1 MSLINKREVNK
12 KVSTESPA
20 KTSGKTEMSARNPA
34 VPVKKTTLPVQ
45 QKNLSFA
52 VNNTQ
57 GTIIRLIGE
66 VDRPFLVIVV
76 ALLCI
81 GSVMVFSASY
91 AFAENE
97 FNDSYYFARK
107 QLGWAIGGLAIM
119 AFVSKVIDYRWI
131 KKWALVGYIISLGL
145 NFLVPILG
153 FTVNGATR
161 QIDLGFITFQPSELM
176 KFFVI
181 LILAAYVSDN
191 HAKIHTFKKGVL
203 PFIIFGGIAA
213 GSIIIQQHLS
223 ATIIV
228 CLLVLA
234 MMYLSGTK
242 GIWVGGALG
251 SAIAAVA
258 FVLTDTGREILGKI
272 VPHAIKRLQVWDDPI
287 AYMRDVETNWG
298 GWQPSQSLFAIS
310 SGGFWGLGLGQSIEK
325 HGYLPEPQNDYIFSI
340 LCEEMGFF
348 GATIVIGLFVAFA
361 WRGFKIAKNAPNR
374 FTSLLVMG
382 IVIQVVLQVILNI
395 AVVTNSIPSTGIGL
409 PFFSYGGTNLV
420 ILLAEIGIVLSISRY
435 SYLEKGE

>member
-1 MSLINKREVNK
+1 MKKSPDLIRKKGTSLSISK
-12 KVSTESPA
+12 S
-20 KTSGKTEMSARNPA
+20 
-34 VPVKKTTLPVQ
+34 
-45 QKNLSFA
+45 
-52 VNNTQ
+52 Q

-81 GSVMVFSASY
+81 GSVMIFSASY

-107 QLGWAIGGLAIM
+107 QLGWVVAGLAIM
-119 AFVSKVIDYRWI
+119 GFVAKFVDYRWI
-131 KKWALVGYIISLGL
+131 KKWAFVGYIFSLVL
-145 NFLVPILG
+145 NFLVPVIG
-153 FTVNGATR
+153 VEVKGAIR
-161 QIDLGFITFQPSELM
+161 QVDLGFINFQPSELM

-191 HAKIHTFKKGVL
+191 HAQIRTFRKGVM
-203 PFIIFGGIAA
+203 PFIIFGGMAA
-213 GSIIIQQHLS
+213 ASIMVQRHLS
-223 ATIIV
+223 ATIII
-228 CLLVLA
+228 CLIVLV

-251 SAIAAVA
+251 AGVAAVA
-258 FVLTDTGREILGKI
+258 FVLTGTGREVLGKL
-272 VPHAIKRLQVWDDPI
+272 VPHAVKRLQVWEDPI
-287 AYMRDVETNWG
+287 AYMRDAETNWG

-325 HGYLPEPQNDYIFSI
+325 YGYLPEPQNDYIFAI
-340 LCEEMGFF
+340 LCEELGFF
-348 GATIVIGLFVAFA
+348 GATMVIGLFIAFA

-382 IVIQVVLQVILNI
+382 ITSQVVLQVILNI
-395 AVVTNSIPSTGIGL
+395 AVVTNTIPSTGIGL
-409 PFFSYGGTNLV
+409 PFFSYGGTNLI
-420 ILLAEIGIVLSISRY
+420 ILLAEMGIILSISRY
-435 SYLEKGE
+435 SYLEKGQ